1 MTGQYGMVPQVRID
15 RVDDMTVAFTTRSAS
30 RSGDADERL
39 LRQFVC
45 PLSEV
50 ATQPMP
56 NAPAPVAMQAGA
68 MGPLFLTAAGW
79 QTKSADGYQ
88 LYGVGT
94 PIARIKYP
102 DDGAILEFAGDLAV
116 VPSSIVVHGTLAGAT
131 GFVDIELLGPD
142 AAEGQHIAWTGAAYI
157 ALQLTPHGAK
167 RLHLPAH
174 VQTAEVWPTRIA
186 ITASPVSDPSV
197 SGTVDILDSHL
208 AAQAQDI
215 AFARHHEPIRLT
227 LTQNGFAA
235 LHTMPGMPDA
245 PDAAPAR
252 HATRRV

>member
-1 MTGQYGMVPQVRID
+1 MTGQYGMIPQVRID
-15 RVDDMTVAFTTRSAS
+15 RVNDMTVAFTTRSAS
-30 RSGDADERL
+30 NSGNADECL

-50 ATQPMP
+50 ATRPMQG
-56 NAPAPVAMQAGA
+56 APVPVAMQPGA
-68 MGPLFLTAAGW
+68 MGPLFLTATGW
-79 QTKSADGYQ
+79 QTRSVDGYQ
-88 LYGVGT
+88 IYGVGT
-94 PIARIKYP
+94 PIARTKYP
-102 DDGAILEFAGDLAV
+102 DDGAILEFVGDLAV
-116 VPSSIVVHGTLAGAT
+116 VPSSIVVHGTVAGST

-142 AAEGQHIAWTGAAYI
+142 GAEGQHIAWSGAACI
-157 ALQLTPHGAK
+157 TLQLTPHGAK

-174 VQTAEVWPTRIA
+174 VQTIELWPTRIA
-186 ITASPVSDPSV
+186 ITASPVSDPNV

-235 LHTMPGMPDA
+235 LHAMPGA
-245 PDAAPAR
+245 PDAVHPR
-252 HATRRV
+252 HASHRS